1 MNSEPTELAD
11 QILKDLGLENL
22 ADPTKSELIELIRER
37 VAQKTMEVILANLP
51 DSNPDDLEKMMEN
64 KTEEEIIQ
72 EISTT
77 IPDFKGKLSNAIVE
91 LYQELK
97 EAAQK
102 LIQDNT
108 ASV

>member
-51 DSNPDDLEKMMEN
+51 DSNPDDLEIKP
-64 KTEEEIIQ
+64 KKKL
-72 EISTT
+72 
-77 IPDFKGKLSNAIVE
+77 FKKFQPQFLI
-91 LYQELK
+91 LK
-97 EAAQK
+97 ESFQT
-102 LIQDNT
+102 L
-108 ASV
+108 